1 MTDIAE
7 AKRLIAVA
15 STDGMRLLGAG
26 VYRHCSQARYNDAAT
41 AALNDPA
48 TDLSPEERRLI
59 ASHIEHE
66 DSENRMGYT
75 LRVRLS
81 EAERAELE
89 TAAGEADLSLS
100 EYARRAMLEVR

>member
-48 TDLSPEERRLI
+48 AGLSPEERRLI
-59 ASHIEHE
+59 AAFIEGE
-66 DSENRMGYT
+66 DPESRMGYT
-75 LRVRLS
+75 LRVRLNEGERVWLGALAK
-81 EAERAELE
+81 EA
-89 TAAGEADLSLS
+89 GVSLS